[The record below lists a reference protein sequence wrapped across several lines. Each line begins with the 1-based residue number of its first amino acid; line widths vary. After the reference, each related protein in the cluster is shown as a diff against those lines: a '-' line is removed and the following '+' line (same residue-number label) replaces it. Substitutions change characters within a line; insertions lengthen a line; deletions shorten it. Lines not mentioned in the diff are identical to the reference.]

1 MRYKAVIFDIDGTI
15 LDSEERSLLSLQK
28 GIKKVTG
35 RDYSLEELRF
45 SLGIPGNV
53 TMEILGIEQSLETRK
68 AWHEEFVK
76 IKYMEKMFDG
86 IRETFEAL
94 RKRGILMGIVT
105 SRPRIYYAEEF
116 GAYPEASYFKEVI
129 CAEDVEHPKPAPD
142 SLIEVMKR
150 FDVKPEE
157 TLYVGD
163 THYDMD
169 CAAAAGVDGAL
180 ALWGASEP
188 EKISCTWKLSHPLEI
203 LEL

>member
-1 MRYKAVIFDIDGTI
+1 MRYKAVIWDIDGTI
-15 LDSEERSLLSLQK
+15 LDSEERSLLSLQR

-35 RDYSLEELRF
+35 RDYSLEDLRF

-53 TMEILGIEQSLETRK
+53 TMDILGIEKSAETRK

-86 IRETFEAL
+86 IRETFEEL
-94 RKRGILMGIVT
+94 MQNGVLMGIVT

-116 GAYPEASYFKEVI
+116 GAYPEADYFAEVV
-129 CAEDVEHPKPAPD
+129 CAEDVKNPKPAPD
-142 SLIEVMKR
+142 PLTEIMRR
-150 FDVKPEE
+150 FGVKPEE

-163 THYDMD
+163 THYDME

-188 EKISCTWKLSHPLEI
+188 EKIICKWKLSHPLEI